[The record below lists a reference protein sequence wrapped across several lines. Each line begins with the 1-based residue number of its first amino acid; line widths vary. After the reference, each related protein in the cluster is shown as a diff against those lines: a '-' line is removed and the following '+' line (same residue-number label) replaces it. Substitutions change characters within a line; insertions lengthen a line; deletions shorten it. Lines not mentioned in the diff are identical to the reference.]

1 MPNHLEKY
9 NFLMKVSIEELTFKT
24 IIGILPF
31 ERVKKQKVIIN
42 ISFEYSFIKESKEF
56 IDYSE
61 VSTMVKK
68 TMNKKKFKL
77 IEDAILTL
85 EKLIYKRFNL
95 SNLKIKIT
103 KPDILKDCIV
113 SVSN

>member
-1 MPNHLEKY
+1 MQVYIEK
-9 NFLMKVSIEELTFKT
+9 LTFKT

-31 ERVKKQKVIIN
+31 ERVKKQKVIVDL
-42 ISFEYSFIKESKEF
+42 SFKYIFSSKNNSDDF

-61 VSTMVKK
+61 VSSLVKITMK
-68 TMNKKKFKL
+68 KKKFKL

-85 EKLIYKRFNL
+85 EKKIYKKFKL
-95 SNLKIKIT
+95 KNLKIKIS
-103 KPDILKDCIV
+103 KPDILKDCLV

>member
-1 MPNHLEKY
+1 
-9 NFLMKVSIEELTFKT
+9 MKVFIEDLSFKV

-31 ERVKKQKVIIN
+31 ERIKKQKVIID
-42 ISFEYSFIKESKEF
+42 ISFEYIFKKDSKEF

-61 VSTMVKK
+61 VVKLVKK
-68 TMNKKKFKL
+68 IMKKEKFEL

-85 EKLIYKRFNL
+85 EKVIYKKFNL
-95 SNLKIKIT
+95 TNLQIKIT
-103 KPDILKDCIV
+103 KPTILKDCVV